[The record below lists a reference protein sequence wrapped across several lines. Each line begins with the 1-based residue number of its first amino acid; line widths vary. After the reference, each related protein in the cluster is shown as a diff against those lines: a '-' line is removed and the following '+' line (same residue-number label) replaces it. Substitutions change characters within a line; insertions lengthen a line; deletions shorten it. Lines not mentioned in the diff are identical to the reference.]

1 MKRVFTTDA
10 DWLHQAVSALTAG
23 ELVLF
28 PTETSY
34 GLGADA
40 TNGAAI
46 EKLLAYKGNRLQK
59 ALSVAVAD
67 ETMAADYVVMNPV
80 ADSLF
85 RTLLPGPITVI
96 AKSRGKVD
104 SQVESK
110 RGTLGI
116 RYSSMPKVSE
126 LVRAFGK
133 PITATSANTSG
144 NKQLFSFD
152 EWKKYIPLTRQKMVR
167 VFIDHGL
174 LPVRPPSTVVDTT
187 LENPEV
193 LRQGELVLSD
203 GATRWISNSVEETI
217 GLGMRLVEQ
226 QSDWLVTAP
235 FIIALQGELGAGKT
249 HFVKGVALA
258 LGISDTVASPTYT
271 LLHEYAYKT
280 KKSLGYL
287 FHVDTWRLFEDEGVK
302 ELHLEPR
309 IVPGTVV
316 AIEWQQK
323 AKNWIESLAKPIIIA
338 WVDIRVRD
346 EMCRE
351 IVIEYQRLD

>member
-1 MKRVFTTDA
+1 MKRILTTDS
-10 DWLHQAVSALTAG
+10 DWLATAVAALTRG
-23 ELVLF
+23 ELVIY

-40 TNGAAI
+40 TNRLAI
-46 EKLLAYKGNRLQK
+46 QALLAYKGNRLNK

-67 ETMAADYVVMNPV
+67 EEMAAEYIVMNPV
-80 ADSLF
+80 ASSLF
-85 RTLLPGPITVI
+85 STLLPGPITVI

-116 RYSSMPKVSE
+116 RYSSLPLVSQ

-144 NKQLFSFD
+144 SKQVFSFD
-152 EWKKYIPLTRQKMVR
+152 EWKKYIPLTRREMVG

-174 LPVRPPSTVVDTT
+174 LPIRPPSTVVDTT

-203 GATRWISNSVEETI
+203 GASRWISHSVEETI
-217 GLGMRLVEQ
+217 ALGMKLVEQ
-226 QSDWLVTAP
+226 QSDWLVAAP
-235 FIIALQGELGAGKT
+235 LIIALQGELGAGKT
-249 HFVKGVALA
+249 HFVKGVAQA
-258 LGISDTVASPTYT
+258 LGITETVASPTYI

-280 KKSLGYL
+280 QKSEGDL
-287 FHVDTWRLFEDEGVK
+287 FHVDTWRLFEDESVK
-302 ELHLEPR
+302 ELALEPR
-309 IVPGTVV
+309 IKPGTVV

-323 AKNWIESLAKPIIIA
+323 AKQWIESLVKPIMIA

-346 EMCRE
+346 EMTRD
-351 IVIEYQRLD
+351 IVVEYQRLG